1 MRPTAPASSRNQAVS
16 RTSAAAALCLGLVV
30 SQAAWAADSPPGGA
44 DAVSGAVPASPESTP
59 VASARKPAKQRKPSE
74 PAKSAKRPKPA
85 IVAVPIPISNPAVGS
100 GAVAVA
106 AVLYQPPGAGD
117 VWTTG
122 IAGIYTSTKS
132 YGFGFLQKSSF
143 MQDRFRLTAGV
154 AYGNF
159 NLRFYGIGAAAQNN
173 KFIDINQTGA
183 GGLVEALMR
192 VAPHTYFGPRFQAL
206 TLRTTLRPVERF
218 GITIPSFQLKSVN
231 SQLGPA
237 AVYDSRDSQYGPSR
251 GIYATAQWMFSEA
264 ALGSKFQYDKATVE
278 ASAYF
283 PLARST
289 VLAAR
294 ISACATSKGAPFYD
308 ICLYGS
314 RNDLRG
320 YSTGQYRDPRMAA
333 AQVELRQHLFWKVGA
348 VAFGGVGGI
357 WPGPNS
363 FGARFNIGKGAVLP
377 AGGAGLRFMASSQYK
392 VNLAVDY
399 AVGKNSNALY
409 VRLGEAF

>member
-1 MRPTAPASSRNQAVS
+1 MSS
-16 RTSAAAALCLGLVV
+16 
-30 SQAAWAADSPPGGA
+30 
-44 DAVSGAVPASPESTP
+44 AVPASPESAP
-59 VASARKPAKQRKPSE
+59 VANARKLPKHRKPPE

-100 GAVAVA
+100 GVVAVA

-122 IAGIYTSTKS
+122 IAAIYTSTKS
-132 YGFGFLQKSSF
+132 YGFGLLQKSSF
-143 MQDRFRLTAGV
+143 VEDRFRLTAG
-154 AYGNF
+154 AGYGNF

-173 KFIDINQTGA
+173 RFIKINQSGA
-183 GGLVEALMR
+183 FGLAEGLMR
-192 VAPHTYFGPRFQAL
+192 VAPHTYFGPRFQVINL
-206 TLRTTLRPVERF
+206 ITKLPSVEKF

-231 SQLGPA
+231 TQLGPS

-251 GIYATAQWMFSEA
+251 GVYATGQWMFSEP
-264 ALGSKFQYDKATVE
+264 ALGSKFQYDKATIE
-278 ASAYF
+278 ANAYF
-283 PLARST
+283 PLGRST

-294 ISACATSKGAPFYD
+294 VSACETSKGAPFYD

-320 YSTGQYRDPRMAA
+320 YATGQYRDPRMAA
-333 AQVELRQHLFWKVGA
+333 AQVELRQHLFWKIGA

-357 WPGPNS
+357 WPGANS
-363 FGARFNIGKGAVLP
+363 FGARFNFGKGAFLP
-377 AGGAGLRFMASSQYK
+377 AGGAGLRFLASTQYK

-399 AVGKNSNALY
+399 AVGKHIPTPSISASARRSD
-409 VRLGEAF
+409 VRAAGTNPD